1 MIKDWTRMTAKM
13 WSDSGLKSG
22 SVSTLESIEFVSS
35 LLMASGRKRKSRMT
49 LSVNPEQLQLL
60 STEIKKTARRI
71 PFVCLFVCLQRKH

>member
-13 WSDSGLKSG
+13 WSNSGLKSG

-60 STEIKKTARRI
+60 STEIK
-71 PFVCLFVCLQRKH
+71 